1 VTSQKKDNKD
11 KTTYMKKLTFA
22 LAACLLFSA
31 LTAQQTI
38 IKDANAQVRTVGNF
52 HALKVA
58 TGIHLYLTQGNETA
72 VAVSAA
78 DPEYRDRIRTEVSN
92 GVLSIYYDNEKWN
105 WNDHNRKELK
115 AYVSCTQLDGLHA
128 SSGAQVVVDGT
139 LKSANLSMDFSSGSI
154 FTGKVEAEDLR
165 VDEGSGAHSTISG
178 KTVHLK
184 AEASSGSSLNGFDLQ
199 TDQCDVHVSSGGRV
213 DISVQ
218 KTMSASAHSGGHV
231 NYQGAGVISE
241 VHTSSGGSI
250 SRK

>member
-1 VTSQKKDNKD
+1 MQK
-11 KTTYMKKLTFA
+11 LIFA
-22 LAACLLFSA
+22 LAACLVFSA

-38 IKDANAQVRTVGNF
+38 IKDPNAQVRSVGSF

-78 DPEYRDRIRTEVSN
+78 DPEYRDRIRTVVSN
-92 GVLSIYYDNEKWN
+92 GVLSIYYDNENWN
-105 WNDHNRKELK
+105 WNDHHRKELK
-115 AYVSCTQLDGLHA
+115 AYVSCTLLDGLHA

-139 LKSANLSMDFSSGSI
+139 LKTTTLNMDLSSGSI

-165 VDEGSGAHSTISG
+165 VDEGSGARSTISG
-178 KTVHLK
+178 KASHLK
-184 AEASSGSSLNGFDLQ
+184 AGASSGSSLNGFDLQ
-199 TDQCDVHVSSGGRV
+199 ADECDVRVSSGGRV

-231 NYQGAGVISE
+231 NYQGTGVISE

-250 SRK
+250 SRR

>member
-1 VTSQKKDNKD
+1 MQK
-11 KTTYMKKLTFA
+11 LIFV
-22 LAACLLFSA
+22 LAASFIFST

-38 IKDANAQVRTVGNF
+38 IKDPNAQLRSVGSF

-105 WNDHNRKELK
+105 WDDHYKRELK
-115 AYVSCTQLDGLHA
+115 VYVSCTQLDGLHA

-139 LKSANLSMDFSSGSI
+139 LKTTTLNMDLSSGSM
-154 FTGKVEAEDLR
+154 FTGKVEAENLR
-165 VDEGSGAHSTISG
+165 VDEGSGARSTISG
-178 KTVHLK
+178 KAAYLK
-184 AEASSGSSLNGFDLQ
+184 AGASSGSSLNGFDLQ

-213 DISVQ
+213 DISVE

-250 SRK
+250 KRR